1 MNSSPLAIRK
11 LIVGVLALICLTT
24 AVGLWLFS
32 PDAGKNPLTSITTR
46 LGIILAALWLALPN
60 QGENLAWGK
69 VLPVGLVIIVAC
81 VRGGKILM
89 YVIPIALVVG
99 IIATFI
105 RPGPKRRPPRY

>member
-32 PDAGKNPLTSITTR
+32 DDAGKNPLTAVTTR

-60 QGENLAWGK
+60 QGETLAWGK

-81 VRGGKILM
+81 VRGGKVLM
-89 YVIPIALVVG
+89 YAIPIALVVG

-105 RPGPKRRPPRY
+105 RPGPKRRPPKY